1 MENKE
6 IQMLKDCIM
15 FVLDNDKD
23 LKEQD
28 VRKLWKLNT
37 KLVLEEVS

>member
-1 MENKE
+1 MDNKE

-37 KLVLEEVS
+37 KLALEEVS

>member
-1 MENKE
+1 MDNKE

-28 VRKLWKLNT
+28 VRNLWKLNT
-37 KLVLEEVS
+37 KLVLKEV

>member
-1 MENKE
+1 MDNKE